1 MLVRRGWFLSLL
13 KLTRLKLLLTAI
25 LLLGAITSTLS
36 PAFLTVGNI
45 FNILEQLSIN
55 AVMAAAMTF
64 VIIAAGIDL
73 SVGSILAVGSMT
85 TAGIMVS
92 GFPVPLAFLGGLL
105 VGVAVG
111 SINGLAISYG
121 RVPAF
126 IMTLGM
132 LNAARGAV
140 LFLTD
145 GNSIRGFTEDFLF
158 IGQGR
163 IGPVPTLVLIT
174 LLVYLFCHVVL
185 VKMRFGRYT
194 FAIGNDPEIAR
205 RLGVRV
211 RRHTLV
217 LYAFSGMLAAFAGT
231 LLAARLNSAL
241 TLAGTGAELEV
252 IAAVVIGGTSLY
264 GGKGSIPGTFL
275 GVLFLQMVRN
285 ALNLLGISPAG
296 RGGCTAD
303 LQRPGRCFFGAVVG
317 PEMRASIVRN

>member
-1 MLVRRGWFLSLL
+1 MRVRPGWFLSLL
-13 KLTRLKLLLTAI
+13 KPTRLKLLLTAI

-85 TAGIMVS
+85 TAGILVS
-92 GFPVPLAFLGGLL
+92 GFPAPVALLGGLL
-105 VGVAVG
+105 VGLAVG
-111 SINGLAISYG
+111 SINGLAIAYG

-140 LFLTD
+140 LFLTG

-174 LLVYLFCHVVL
+174 LLVYLVCHVVL

-211 RRHTLV
+211 RLHTLV
-217 LYAFSGMLAAFAGT
+217 LYALSGMLAAFAGT

-285 ALNLLGISPAG
+285 ALNLLGISPF
-296 RGGCTAD
+296 
-303 LQRPGRCFFGAVVG
+303 LQQVAVGALLIFSALVDVLSA
-317 PEMRASIVRN
+317 RWSVRK